1 MTDEET
7 LDPQDW
13 AALRALG
20 HRALDDAMDYMESLR
35 ERPAWEHAPAEVKA
49 RFDGPLPAGPQ
60 PVEDV
65 YHEYVEYVLP
75 YQLGNS
81 HPRFWGWV
89 LGSGT
94 PMGVIAEMLAAATDS
109 VSGIYSYVS
118 NNYVELQVLDWCKE
132 MLGYPPNA
140 GGLLT
145 SGCSASNLIALAVAR
160 NAKAGWDVRAEGL
173 AGAPADTDV
182 APAGTGGAPRRL
194 TVYCSAEAHSSLTKA
209 VELLGMGTRSLRRV
223 PTDDLMRID
232 LDALAGMVARDR
244 EDGLLPVCVVGV
256 AGTTNTGS
264 IDDLPALADFCE
276 REGLWFHVDGA
287 FGAWAAI
294 APGSRHLVAGMERAD
309 SLAFDLHKWMNLT
322 YPVGCVLVR
331 DAEAQLRTFS
341 LTPSYLAHGEGER
354 GLTGVDVPWLSDYGF
369 ELSRGFHALKAWM
382 ALKEHGA
389 DKFARV
395 IQQNIDQARYLAG
408 LVEATPELELALP
421 VALNIVCFRYLRPGL
436 PPPPTPRSTGSTRR
450 SSSSCRSAASPCRRS
465 RPSAGASTCTWRSP
479 TTAAGARTST
489 CSCARSCAWARSS
502 PAPLRRVDVPGPP
515 LKLRAATRHDRGR
528 HAQCRC
534 RGRHLTTSRSP
545 PILRRKPRARTSPS
559 RSERGGCSQTRRG
572 PRLAGRTAQPACSR
586 LGQAALPSQR
596 PGLQMWRVPHHR
608 GVGDATQPGE
618 PRPAASASRRRLI
631 WQREERKTPRS
642 ER

>member
-1 MTDEET
+1 MTHEET

-35 ERPAWEHAPAEVKA
+35 DRPAWEHAPAHVKA
-49 RFDGPLPAGPQ
+49 HFDGPPPAEPQ
-60 PVEDV
+60 PIEDI
-65 YHEYVEYVLP
+65 YSEYVEYVQP

-132 MLGYPPNA
+132 MLGYPLSA

-160 NAKAGWDVRAEGL
+160 NAKAGFDVRGEGL
-173 AGAPADTDV
+173 AGQ
-182 APAGTGGAPRRL
+182 RL
-194 TVYCSAEAHSSLTKA
+194 TIYCSSEAHSSLTKA

-223 PTDDLMRID
+223 PTDDLQRID
-232 LDALAGMVARDR
+232 LRALAGMVARDR
-244 EDGLLPVCVVGV
+244 DDGLLPICVVGV

-264 IDDLPALADFCE
+264 IDDLPALADFCG

-294 APGSRHLVAGMERAD
+294 APASRHLVAGMERAD

-369 ELSRGFHALKAWM
+369 ELSRGFHALKVWM

-389 DKFARV
+389 DKFGRV

-408 LVEATPELELALP
+408 LVEATPELEMALP
-421 VALNIVCFRYLRPGL
+421 VALNIVCFRYVRPGL
-436 PPPPTPRSTGSTRR
+436 EDAALDELNKSIELELQERGIAVPSVSTIGGRTYLHV
-450 SSSSCRSAASPCRRS
+450 AVANHRS
-465 RPSAGASTCTWRSP
+465 RYEDFDLLVRE
-479 TTAAGARTST
+479 
-489 CSCARSCAWARSS
+489 
-502 PAPLRRVDVPGPP
+502 VV
-515 LKLRAATRHDRGR
+515 
-528 HAQCRC
+528 
-534 RGRHLTTSRSP
+534 
-545 PILRRKPRARTSPS
+545 
-559 RSERGGCSQTRRG
+559 
-572 PRLAGRTAQPACSR
+572 R
-586 LGQAALPSQR
+586 LG
-596 PGLQMWRVPHHR
+596 
-608 GVGDATQPGE
+608 GE
-618 PRPAASASRRRLI
+618 L
-631 WQREERKTPRS
+631 TGG
-642 ER
+642 

>member
-1 MTDEET
+1 MTQEET

-35 ERPAWEHAPAEVKA
+35 ERPAWEHAPAQVKA
-49 RFDGPLPAGPQ
+49 HFDGPPPADPQ
-60 PVEDV
+60 PIEDI
-65 YHEYVEYVLP
+65 YREYVEYVQP

-132 MLGYPPNA
+132 MLGYPLSA

-160 NAKAGWDVRAEGL
+160 SAGAGFDVRGEGL
-173 AGAPADTDV
+173 AGQ
-182 APAGTGGAPRRL
+182 RL
-194 TVYCSAEAHSSLTKA
+194 TIYCSAEAHSSLTKA

-223 PTDDLMRID
+223 PTDDLLRID
-232 LDALAGMVARDR
+232 LAALAKMVARDR
-244 EDGLLPVCVVGV
+244 EGGMLPICVVGV

-294 APGSRHLVAGMERAD
+294 APASRHLVAGMERAD
-309 SLAFDLHKWMNLT
+309 SLAFDLHKWMNLA

-354 GLTGVDVPWLSDYGF
+354 GLTGVDVPWLSDYGY
-369 ELSRGFHALKAWM
+369 ELSRGFHALKVWM
-382 ALKEHGA
+382 SLKEHGA
-389 DKFARV
+389 DKFGRL

-408 LVEATPELELALP
+408 LVEAAPELEQALP
-421 VALNIVCFRYLRPGL
+421 VALNIVCFRYVRPDLSDAALDDLNKRIELELQERGIAV
-436 PPPPTPRSTGSTRR
+436 PSVSTIGGRKYLHV
-450 SSSSCRSAASPCRRS
+450 AVANHRS
-465 RPSAGASTCTWRSP
+465 RREDFDLLVREVVRLGGELAGA
-479 TTAAGARTST
+479 
-489 CSCARSCAWARSS
+489 
-502 PAPLRRVDVPGPP
+502 
-515 LKLRAATRHDRGR
+515 
-528 HAQCRC
+528 
-534 RGRHLTTSRSP
+534 
-545 PILRRKPRARTSPS
+545 
-559 RSERGGCSQTRRG
+559 
-572 PRLAGRTAQPACSR
+572 
-586 LGQAALPSQR
+586 
-596 PGLQMWRVPHHR
+596 
-608 GVGDATQPGE
+608 
-618 PRPAASASRRRLI
+618 
-631 WQREERKTPRS
+631 
-642 ER
+642 

>member
-1 MTDEET
+1 MTKEET

-35 ERPAWEHAPAEVKA
+35 ERPAWEHAPARVKA
-49 RFDGPLPAGPQ
+49 HFDGPPPAEPQ
-60 PVEDV
+60 PIEDI
-65 YHEYVEYVLP
+65 YREYVEYVQP

-94 PMGVIAEMLAAATDS
+94 PMGVLAEMLAAATDS

-132 MLGYPPNA
+132 MLGYPLSA

-160 NAKAGWDVRAEGL
+160 NAGAGFDVRGEGL
-173 AGAPADTDV
+173 AG
-182 APAGTGGAPRRL
+182 RRL
-194 TVYCSAEAHSSLTKA
+194 TIYCSAEAHSSLTKA

-223 PTDDLMRID
+223 PTDDLLRID
-232 LDALAGMVARDR
+232 LASLAKMVTRDR
-244 EDGLLPVCVVGV
+244 EGGLLPICVVGV

-264 IDDLPALADFCE
+264 IDDLPALADFCT

-294 APGSRHLVAGMERAD
+294 APASRHLVAGMERAD
-309 SLAFDLHKWMNLT
+309 SLAFDLHKWMNLA

-331 DAEAQLRTFS
+331 DAVAQRRTFS

-369 ELSRGFHALKAWM
+369 ELSRGFHALKVWM

-389 DKFARV
+389 DKFGRL
-395 IQQNIDQARYLAG
+395 IQQNIDQARYLAS

-421 VALNIVCFRYLRPGL
+421 VALNIVCLRYVRPGL
-436 PPPPTPRSTGSTRR
+436 DDAALDDLNKRIELELQERGIAVPSVSTIGGRKYLHV
-450 SSSSCRSAASPCRRS
+450 AVANHRS
-465 RPSAGASTCTWRSP
+465 RREDFDLLVREVVRLGGELAGA
-479 TTAAGARTST
+479 
-489 CSCARSCAWARSS
+489 
-502 PAPLRRVDVPGPP
+502 
-515 LKLRAATRHDRGR
+515 
-528 HAQCRC
+528 
-534 RGRHLTTSRSP
+534 
-545 PILRRKPRARTSPS
+545 
-559 RSERGGCSQTRRG
+559 
-572 PRLAGRTAQPACSR
+572 
-586 LGQAALPSQR
+586 
-596 PGLQMWRVPHHR
+596 
-608 GVGDATQPGE
+608 
-618 PRPAASASRRRLI
+618 
-631 WQREERKTPRS
+631 
-642 ER
+642 

>member
-1 MTDEET
+1 MTHEET

-35 ERPAWEHAPAEVKA
+35 DRPAWEHAPAHVKA
-49 RFDGPLPAGPQ
+49 HFDGPPPAGPQ
-60 PVEDV
+60 PIEDI
-65 YHEYVEYVLP
+65 YREYVEYVQP

-132 MLGYPPNA
+132 MLGYPLGA

-160 NAKAGWDVRAEGL
+160 NAKAGFDVRGEGL
-173 AGAPADTDV
+173 AG
-182 APAGTGGAPRRL
+182 RRL
-194 TVYCSAEAHSSLTKA
+194 TIYCSAEAHSSLTKA

-223 PTDDLMRID
+223 PTDDLLRID
-232 LDALAGMVARDR
+232 LSALVEMVGRDR
-244 EDGLLPVCVVGV
+244 EDGLLPACVVGV

-276 REGLWFHVDGA
+276 HEGLWFHVDGA

-294 APGSRHLVAGMERAD
+294 APASRHLVAGMERAD

-369 ELSRGFHALKAWM
+369 ELSRGFHALRVWM

-395 IQQNIDQARYLAG
+395 IQQNIDQAKYLAG
-408 LVEATPELELALP
+408 LVAVAPELETALP
-421 VALNIVCFRYLRPGL
+421 VALNIVCFRYVRPGMDDAAL
-436 PPPPTPRSTGSTRR
+436 DQLNKNIELELQERGIAVPSVSTIGGRTYLHV
-450 SSSSCRSAASPCRRS
+450 AVANHRS
-465 RPSAGASTCTWRSP
+465 RREDFDLLVREVVRLGGELAGA
-479 TTAAGARTST
+479 
-489 CSCARSCAWARSS
+489 
-502 PAPLRRVDVPGPP
+502 
-515 LKLRAATRHDRGR
+515 
-528 HAQCRC
+528 
-534 RGRHLTTSRSP
+534 
-545 PILRRKPRARTSPS
+545 
-559 RSERGGCSQTRRG
+559 
-572 PRLAGRTAQPACSR
+572 
-586 LGQAALPSQR
+586 
-596 PGLQMWRVPHHR
+596 
-608 GVGDATQPGE
+608 
-618 PRPAASASRRRLI
+618 
-631 WQREERKTPRS
+631 
-642 ER
+642 